1 MNNENIK
8 EILDKP
14 KILMLSY
21 GNYISLDDYVKLK
34 NYITNLQ
41 EENDFI
47 KKDRNKLLR
56 DYSRLTILL
65 EDYKKKIEKAVEY
78 IKHAQN
84 YGTIA
89 QVMPH
94 LKPYVNG
101 DDLLNLL
108 NGD

>member
-1 MNNENIK
+1 MKDEIK
-8 EILDKP
+8 EILD
-14 KILMLSY
+14 
-21 GNYISLDDYVKLK
+21 YIDDRIIPSKKWNEVKD
-34 NYITNLQ
+34 YITNLQ

-47 KKDRNKLLR
+47 KKNRNKLLK
-56 DYSRLTILL
+56 DYAHLTILL
-65 EDYKKKIEKAVEY
+65 EDYRSRIEKAVEY

-108 NGD
+108 NSDEDKK